1 SGEQWFTPFV
11 LLSFL
16 AAHTSTIRLITH
28 VIVLLYRSPF
38 AVAKAVASLD
48 QISSGRAVLGAG
60 SGYLREEFEI
70 LGVPFEDRGERTD
83 EALRAITTVWT
94 EEHPEF
100 HGRFFSIS
108 DAVVSPRP
116 QQEPR
121 PAIWIGGNSMRAV
134 RRTVELGDC
143 WTPFVAEP
151 GDIRRGGER
160 AASLGSRIETAA
172 PLRRIRRDSRG
183 PGQRSADI
191 EAGA

>member
-1 SGEQWFTPFV
+1 M
-11 LLSFL
+11 
-16 AAHTSTIRLITH
+16 
-28 VIVLLYRSPF
+28 
-38 AVAKAVASLD
+38 
-48 QISSGRAVLGAG
+48 LGAG
-60 SGYLREEFEI
+60 SGYLRDEFEI
-70 LGVPFEDRGERTD
+70 LGVPFEGRGERTD

-151 GDIRRGGER
+151 DDIRRGAER
-160 AASLGSRIETAA
+160 AESLGRRVEVAA
-172 PLRRIRRDSRG
+172 PLGRVDRDDA
-183 PGQRSADI
+183 SAI
-191 EAGA
+191 ERMGRYTAAGADYLKAGFGGRSGSEWLGALEWFAAEASPQT